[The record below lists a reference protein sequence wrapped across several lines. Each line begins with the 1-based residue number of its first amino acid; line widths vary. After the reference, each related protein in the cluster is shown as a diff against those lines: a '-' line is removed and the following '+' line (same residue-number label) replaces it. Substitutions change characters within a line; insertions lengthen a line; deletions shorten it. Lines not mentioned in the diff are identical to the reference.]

1 MAWIAGDRQ
10 RKNIVDS
17 DQVVYMKRLRAR
29 KAGFVFR
36 VVLAVLIAL
45 LAGLIVTSKYGLSV
59 GRFSVKANGITAPIR
74 IVQLTDLHNS
84 EFGDH
89 NGRLIRKVAAQE
101 PDLILITGDLL
112 NQNEERT
119 DIAEELIAG
128 LSDIAPV
135 YVSFG
140 NHEVGY
146 EKNYGTNLRAVY
158 TAAGATV
165 LEFDWQDVEVNG
177 QALRLGGL
185 YGYCLPAKYVQPGNE
200 REPES
205 IFLSE
210 FQDTDRYTVLLCHM
224 PASWIQYGSL
234 EWWNVD
240 CILSGHVHG
249 GQMRLPWI
257 GGLWAPD
264 QGWFPGRECGLYWSK
279 DGQRV
284 MVLSRGLGNTERLP
298 RINNIPEILVLDL
311 LPAD

>member
-1 MAWIAGDRQ
+1 MKKLRWIL
-10 RKNIVDS
+10 I
-17 DQVVYMKRLRAR
+17 L
-29 KAGFVFR
+29 FTL
-36 VVLAVLIAL
+36 LAVVTAMSAL
-45 LAGLIVTSKYGLSV
+45 LSVHGLGVTHQIVTSHKLTSPV
-59 GRFSVKANGITAPIR
+59 R

-89 NGRLIRKVAAQE
+89 NSRLIRKVAAQE

-112 NQNEERT
+112 NLGEERT

-146 EKNYGTNLRAVY
+146 ERDFGADLRAVY

-165 LEFDWQDVEVNG
+165 LEFDWEDVEVNG
-177 QALRLGGL
+177 QTLRLGGL
-185 YGYCLPAKYVQPGNE
+185 YGYCLPGELEKTGEARKNE
-200 REPES
+200 CD
-205 IFLSE
+205 FLRD
-210 FQDTDRYTVLLCHM
+210 FQDTEDYTVLLCHM
-224 PASWIQYGSL
+224 PVSWIQYGSL
-234 EWWNVD
+234 ESWDVD
-240 CILSGHVHG
+240 CILTGHVHG
-249 GQMRLPWI
+249 GQVRLPWI

-264 QGWFPGRECGLYWSK
+264 QGWFPGRECGFYWSK

-298 RINNIPEILVLDL
+298 RLNNIPEILALDL